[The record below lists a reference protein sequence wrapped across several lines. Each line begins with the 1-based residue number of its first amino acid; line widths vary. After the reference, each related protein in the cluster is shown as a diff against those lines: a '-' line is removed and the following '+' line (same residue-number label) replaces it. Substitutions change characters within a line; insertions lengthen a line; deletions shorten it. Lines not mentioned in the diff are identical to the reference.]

1 MAIDGLQLQSLWII
15 PTVAVSQ
22 HVFGQVELEELVLDG
37 EEAASGAADV
47 EVAGAK
53 AAKVEEE
60 GEEEEEEE
68 EEENEEIPDVGWVQH
83 DRSEALRLVGKSGHA
98 WGLDSH
104 WRDCHFADALSPSL
118 LKHLLKVEGGAAE

>member
-15 PTVAVSQ
+15 PTEAVSQ

-68 EEENEEIPDVGWVQH
+68 EAWNRCCCCWCRHDVRERV
-83 DRSEALRLVGKSGHA
+83 DRRVANAPNASKTMLIIRVLRQLCLRPRDK
-98 WGLDSH
+98 DS
-104 WRDCHFADALSPSL
+104 DAR
-118 LKHLLKVEGGAAE
+118 GRTFRAAQV